1 MYVQFLMI
9 CMSVHKGL
17 IYFSFVGFCH
27 LRTFSIYFLFSLSLP
42 TFRIWPR
49 VIFLPKIQI
58 NVEKSHHWWHNNK
71 SIKDIALHFIRSL
84 QNCSVGRNTIG
95 IIVWISEENSL
106 KATKTNILLNNK
118 LVFNYF
124 LGKPRIY
131 LKKTSFNYCFA
142 LLPTSYFLEKIKG
155 LEPSVH
161 HFEGIIINKNWI
173 KIVFFWKMES
183 AQTQ

>member
-84 QNCSVGRNTIG
+84 QNCSVDRNTIG
-95 IIVWISEENSL
+95 IIVWISEENTL

-131 LKKTSFNYCFA
+131 LKNHPSISVSLSY
-142 LLPTSYFLEKIKG
+142 PTVI
-155 LEPSVH
+155 
-161 HFEGIIINKNWI
+161 
-173 KIVFFWKMES
+173 FWKKLRD
-183 AQTQ
+183 

>member
-1 MYVQFLMI
+1 MI

-84 QNCSVGRNTIG
+84 QNCSVDRNTIG
-95 IIVWISEENSL
+95 IIVWISEENTL

-131 LKKTSFNYCFA
+131 LKKHPSIIVS
-142 LLPTSYFLEKIKG
+142 LSYPPVI
-155 LEPSVH
+155 
-161 HFEGIIINKNWI
+161 
-173 KIVFFWKMES
+173 FWKKLRD
-183 AQTQ
+183 